1 MARKSSLLPVE
12 PGARTGGCRSQTP
25 VPGMASSTAKL
36 PRLVSMTVRRTQS
49 GRRRDVGVLT
59 VGDPYRAE
67 LYSSPCWIDERGSI
81 CEPSNHASMTAGL
94 QTYIGR
100 PAQKFSAEDLSR
112 GISAG

>member
-1 MARKSSLLPVE
+1 MARKSSLLPVK
-12 PGARTGGCRSQTP
+12 PGTRTAGCRSQTP

-36 PRLVSMTVRRTQS
+36 PRLGSMNVRRTQS

-59 VGDPYRAE
+59 VGNLYGAE

-94 QTYIGR
+94 QTYIGWA
-100 PAQKFSAEDLSR
+100 AQKFPTE
-112 GISAG
+112 